1 MSAIS
6 INVEPFDPET
16 MEECTSPRNEKKSQE
31 DKRSCVGCC
40 GMSRR
45 LMIICIITAC
55 ATLLLGAGLTAYFL
69 IDPKPEPPITPP
81 PTPPSTTSAPPS
93 VPPDVTTT
101 ATVTQSITT
110 GSPPTTITT
119 GSPSTTS
126 TADPPTTSPKPIEC
140 FPIQWIK
147 DETVRPA
154 DKDPWRVSLFSG
166 QLCQARMLKV
176 CDKID
181 KALADKNWDQTGKWN
196 GAVSLS
202 TNEDEA
208 SFDKIIRE
216 NINNSSSASL
226 DSIFGNRPNADQRLL
241 WTGCYYQRVPEN
253 EHIWRA
259 ECRTPFK
266 DYENFCNATGWAK
279 ELEELQATA
288 GPNHLIYIVKDYR
301 ENKGCWKLFLSKQI
315 AEILRDPFNIP
326 KLSFACI
333 TADNPLTSGKGAIE
347 LAKLNLCK
355 KYTN

>member
-6 INVEPFDPET
+6 INVEPYDLEA
-16 MEECTSPRNEKKSQE
+16 MEDCTSPRNEKKSQE
-31 DKRSCVGCC
+31 DKRSCSGCC

-45 LMIICIITAC
+45 SIIVCIITAC
-55 ATLLLGAGLTAYFL
+55 ALILLGAGLTAYFL
-69 IDPKPEPPITPP
+69 ISPKPEP
-81 PTPPSTTSAPPS
+81 
-93 VPPDVTTT
+93 TTT
-101 ATVTQSITT
+101 TGSTPTTTTT
-110 GSPPTTITT
+110 GSTPTTTTTVSPPTTATT
-119 GSPSTTS
+119 
-126 TADPPTTSPKPIEC
+126 DPPTTKPIPIKC

-154 DKDPWRVSLFSG
+154 DRDPWRVSLFSG
-166 QLCQARMLKV
+166 QVPQTDMVEV
-176 CDKID
+176 CDQID
-181 KALADKNWDQTGKWN
+181 RAVSGRPEIWN
-196 GAVSLS
+196 GAVYL
-202 TNEDEA
+202 NNPEDEA
-208 SFDKIIRE
+208 SFDTIVRE